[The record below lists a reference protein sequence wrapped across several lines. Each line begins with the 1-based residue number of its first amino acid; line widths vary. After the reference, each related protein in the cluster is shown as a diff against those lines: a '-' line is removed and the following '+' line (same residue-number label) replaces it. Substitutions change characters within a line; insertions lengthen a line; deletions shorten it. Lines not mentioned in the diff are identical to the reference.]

1 MSDFYKLLIP
11 KNSLAILVGYPGAD
25 RVRSLVNSDTAN
37 LVIVVE
43 KDEKKAAEG
52 EAEFYGKDKNI
63 VVVERSAIGFEG
75 EATPMDALIDS
86 YGVPDLVEIGKE
98 DDVLGILKTTTYPAN
113 VVSFPC
119 ESEQDARACVAW
131 LNVLGEYQYYVV
143 GVDNEHLWASPRTL
157 AFLEGFLGSDDFL
170 AWMSRTAVFN
180 SAGRVYA
187 VRVNR

>member
-11 KNSLAILVGYPGAD
+11 KDSLAILVGYPGAD
-25 RVRSLVNSDTAN
+25 RVRSIVNSDTAN

-63 VVVERSAIGFEG
+63 VVIERSAIGFEDG
-75 EATPMDALIDS
+75 AIPMDALIDS
-86 YGVPDLVEIGKE
+86 YGVPDLLEIGKVGE
-98 DDVLGILKTTTYPAN
+98 AMEVLRTTTYPAN

-131 LNVLGEYQYYVV
+131 LNVLGEYQYYVA
-143 GVDNEHLWASPRTL
+143 GVDNEHLWAAPRTL
-157 AFLEGFLGSDDFL
+157 AFLEGFLGSEDFL
-170 AWMSRTAVFN
+170 AWMARTAVFN
-180 SAGRVYA
+180 SPGRVYA
-187 VRVNR
+187 VRINR